1 MNNKYGKFFKKLSTG
16 EISCFQY
23 DIQNYYKL
31 IREKQKEGFTQCIIT
46 SNIMIEIMQYFIL
59 RGNTDIVFI
68 EFINENYEIKSEINS
83 ILELMSENLI
93 YWYRLKEMILFF
105 SQNNCNE
112 IKKVEFKICDKFQ
125 YKFSILINGIFIISE
140 IKFKDISDIICKL
153 INFQLV

>member
-1 MNNKYGKFFKKLSTG
+1 MNNKYGKFFKQLSTS

-23 DIQNYYKL
+23 DVQNYYKL

-46 SNIMIEIMQYFIL
+46 SNIMIEIMQYFIFK
-59 RGNTDIVFI
+59 GNTDIIFI
-68 EFINENYEIKSEINS
+68 EFINENYEIKSQINS
-83 ILELMSENLI
+83 ILELMNEDLI

-105 SQNNCNE
+105 SENNCNE
-112 IKKVEFKICDKFQ
+112 IKKVEFKICDKF
-125 YKFSILINGIFIISE
+125 KFSILINGIFISPE